1 VIHPARAFLSNIGDF
16 IDRVGT
22 TVLHAS
28 GRHAAEICQRNEK
41 LAAVL
46 VARAAELKAKS
57 EEETPHRGDHMSL
70 AAPDV
75 EQ

>member
-1 VIHPARAFLSNIGDF
+1 MLLKF
-16 IDRVGT
+16 
-22 TVLHAS
+22 AS
-28 GRHAAEICQRNEK
+28 ETRNQQ

-46 VARAAELKAKS
+46 VERAAELKAKS
-57 EEETPHRGDHMSL
+57 EEEISHRGDDKSP